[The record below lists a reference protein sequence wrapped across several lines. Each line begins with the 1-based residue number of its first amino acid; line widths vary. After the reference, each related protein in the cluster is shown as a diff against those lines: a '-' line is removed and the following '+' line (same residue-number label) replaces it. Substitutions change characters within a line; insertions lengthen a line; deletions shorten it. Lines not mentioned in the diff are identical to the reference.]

1 MRTMTVLSPALLG
14 LGLAAAARA
23 ADPVG
28 AAFTADLSAFRKV
41 DPALVRWT
49 EQTPIRPDLAGPAG
63 LAVAADGAIHVAGE
77 RELVVL
83 GPDGRVRA
91 RCALEAPA
99 RCVAVAPDG
108 DTIVGLADRWFAC
121 GADLRT
127 KAEGPELGGD
137 SILTSIAATSNEVYA
152 ADAGAKVLWRFDR
165 TGRLLARIGD
175 RDPARGVEGF
185 VLPSAHF
192 DVWAGGGEIW
202 VANTGLQR
210 LECYGPDGKAGRRW
224 GESGFDIARFCG
236 CCNPADFTRLPDGSF
251 VTAEKGLPR
260 VKVYSPDGK
269 LANVVAAP
277 DAFDEDTPCLDLAC
291 DARGRILVL
300 DPKRKLVRIFVPKP
314 ATGAA
319 P

>member
-1 MRTMTVLSPALLG
+1 MKTMTVLRLLLPG
-14 LGLAAAARA
+14 LGLAAAAHA
-23 ADPVG
+23 TDPVG

-63 LAVAADGAIHVAGE
+63 LAVAADGAICVAGE
-77 RELVVL
+77 RELVIL
-83 GPDGRVRA
+83 EPDGKVRA
-91 RCALEAPA
+91 RRPLDAPA
-99 RCVAVAPDG
+99 RCVAIAPDG
-108 DTIVGLADRWFAC
+108 DMIVGLADRWFSC
-121 GADLRT
+121 GADLKT
-127 KAEGPELGGD
+127 KAEGPELGGE

-165 TGRLLARIGD
+165 TGRLLSRIGD

-192 DVWAGGGEIW
+192 DVWTGGDEIW
-202 VANTGLQR
+202 VANTGQQR
-210 LECYGPDGKAGRRW
+210 LECYGADGKPGRRW
-224 GESGFDIARFCG
+224 GEAGFDIARFCG

-251 VTAEKGLPR
+251 VTAEKGLLR

-269 LANVVAAP
+269 FANVVAPP
-277 DAFDEDTPCLDLAC
+277 DAFDEDTPSLDLAS

-300 DPKRKLVRIFVPKP
+300 DPQRKLIRIFVPKP
-314 ATGAA
+314 PAGAA